1 MRKKIYCAALF
12 IMLFAFSS
20 HSQVT
25 ITGPSCVTTGVV
37 YMYNINGKF
46 DTASTMKV
54 CITGGTIDTTG
65 KSCSSGNFQPF
76 IKVSWNTGITSGS
89 ITLTS
94 SAGNA
99 NFKAGITTT
108 LNSGTIESTSKL
120 QTTDSIKV
128 PAMIRCAAATGGG
141 CSPTYIYQWQQS
153 NDNMD
158 WQDIAG
164 ETGQN
169 LVLKSSLRRSLYYR
183 RKVTVKGSDSEA
195 VTEAAAI
202 FINPILSAN

>member
-1 MRKKIYCAALF
+1 MRKKINGVALF
-12 IMLFAFSS
+12 ILLLSFSS

-25 ITGPSCVTTGVV
+25 IMGPACVTTGVV
-37 YMYNINGKF
+37 YMYNIGGNF
-46 DTASTMKV
+46 DSATKMKV

-65 KSCSSGNFQPF
+65 NTCSSGRFQPF
-76 IKVSWNTGITSGS
+76 IKVSWNAGASSGS
-89 ITLTS
+89 IALTS

-99 NFKAGITTT
+99 NFKAGITTP
-108 LNSGTIESTSKL
+108 LSGGTIESTSKL
-120 QTTDSIKV
+120 QTSDSTKV

-169 LVLKSSLRRSLYYR
+169 LVLKSSLRKSLYYR
-183 RKVTVKGSDSEA
+183 RKVTVKGSDSQA

>member
-1 MRKKIYCAALF
+1 MQKKIF
-12 IMLFAFSS
+12 SVVMPVVLFALSA
-20 HSQVT
+20 HTQVS
-25 ITGPSCVTTGVV
+25 IAGPACVTTGVV
-37 YMYNINGKF
+37 YMYNISGKF
-46 DTASTMKV
+46 DSTTTMKV

-65 KSCSSGNFQPF
+65 SPCSNGRFQPF
-76 IKVSWNTGITSGS
+76 IKVSWNAGISSGS
-89 ITLTS
+89 IALTS
-94 SAGNA
+94 SIGSA
-99 NFKAGITTT
+99 NFKAGITTV
-108 LNSGTIESTSKL
+108 LSSGTIESTSKI
-120 QTTDSIKV
+120 QSTDSTKV
-128 PAMIRCAAATGGG
+128 PAIIRSTAATGGG

-169 LVLKSSLRRSLYYR
+169 LVLKSSLRKSLYYR